1 MGAVGVNDPVIL
13 VFQWN
18 TQRPACVFHF
28 IHEAK
33 KSEGM
38 SLEVTSI
45 GFVGTNPKSTP
56 LPGVDYL
63 RTRRFMQKN
72 DTRLQLRLSQKE
84 KEKIERSAK
93 RCGMSV
99 SRYVRQCCLGKEP
112 RPRPPDVFWELLDA
126 LYSITALLP
135 VPEQERL
142 SVLILRLQE
151 AV

>member
-1 MGAVGVNDPVIL
+1 LGAVGVNDPVIL

-45 GFVGTNPKSTP
+45 GFVGTNPESTP

>member
-45 GFVGTNPKSTP
+45 GFVGTNPESTP

>member
-45 GFVGTNPKSTP
+45 GFVGTNPESTP
-56 LPGVDYL
+56 LPGVDYS
-63 RTRRFMQKN
+63 KN
-72 DTRLQLRLSQKE
+72 QQEVYEE
-84 KEKIERSAK
+84 KRHKASIAIE
-93 RCGMSV
+93 
-99 SRYVRQCCLGKEP
+99 
-112 RPRPPDVFWELLDA
+112 
-126 LYSITALLP
+126 
-135 VPEQERL
+135 PERERKN
-142 SVLILRLQE
+142 
-151 AV
+151 